1 MQLVAAVRGR
11 ELEPVQIPYQVTVV
25 RTALTWDLLLRL
37 CHATQILAVSN
48 MIVLHNFVYLKSH
61 NIYCQMDDS
70 GSVHFSAIDGNYT
83 EWTEW
88 SDCTATCGGGS
99 KTRIRTC
106 TNPPPQHGGNNCVEL
121 GPDAETVKCSRDPC
135 RE

>member
-1 MQLVAAVRGR
+1 MFIA
-11 ELEPVQIPYQVTVV
+11 
-25 RTALTWDLLLRL
+25 
-37 CHATQILAVSN
+37 S
-48 MIVLHNFVYLKSH
+48 
-61 NIYCQMDDS
+61 QMEDS

-121 GPDAETVKCSRDPC
+121 GPDTETVKCSQDPC